1 MRNKQRTL
9 RLIGGALLLSLL
21 LGVLALTLPAGSAV
35 SAQEPVTL
43 VETHA
48 DPEDYV
54 WDSADVTQIALS
66 DGAIT
71 VDGTGATANGSTVT
85 ITAAGNYSFS
95 GTLADGQIVVDTED
109 DGFVRLILNGVTISN
124 SSSAPIYAANADD
137 VMIVLADST
146 TNVITDSPNYVF
158 ASAEEDEPNAAV
170 FSKADLTIYGNG
182 SLTVNANYN
191 DGITSKDGLIIASGT
206 ITVNAVDDGVR
217 GKDYLVIDTAALT
230 INAGGDGLKSD
241 NEEDAGAGYIAI
253 TNGVFNITAGGDAI
267 SAYTSVQISDGQFA
281 LVSGGGSMASIA
293 DTESAKGIKSDLSV
307 QIDGG
312 TFTISAA
319 DDALHSNGSVTV
331 NGGTLTMASADDGVH
346 ADAALTV
353 NGGAIT
359 ITNAYE
365 GLESAVITLN
375 GGSVTLNASDDG
387 VNASSGDGGG
397 FGMSAAS
404 AGTYL
409 YINGGYLAVNAVGD
423 GIDVN
428 GAITMTGGVVVV
440 NGPTEQMNGA
450 LDFDAG
456 FTMTGGW
463 LVAAGSAGM
472 VQTLND
478 TSTQPSLLLNFTATQ
493 AAGTLVHLQSSDGTD
508 VLTFAPSKA
517 YQSITFSSPELTQG
531 TYDVYLGGSSDGTAT
546 DGVYSGGSY
555 TGGTL
560 YTNVTVSSMITTV
573 GSAGGMGLGG
583 GRGARGGGRP

>member
-54 WDSADVTQIALS
+54 WDSADVTQIAIS

-95 GTLADGQIVVDTED
+95 GSLTDGQIIVDTED

-170 FSKADLTIYGNG
+170 FSMADLTIYGNG

-191 DGITSKDGLIIASGT
+191 DGIASKDGLVIASGT

-230 INAGGDGLKSD
+230 ISAGGDGLKSD

-253 TNGVFNITAGGDAI
+253 TNGTFNITAGGDAI

-281 LVSGGGSMASIA
+281 LVTGGGSTASIA

-312 TFTISAA
+312 TFTINAA
-319 DDALHSNGSVTV
+319 DDALHSNGSVTI
-331 NGGTLTMASADDGVH
+331 NGGTLTRASNDEGVH

-359 ITNAYE
+359 ITDSYE
-365 GLESAVITLN
+365 GIESAVITLN
-375 GGSVTLNASDDG
+375 GGSVSLNASDDG
-387 VNASSGDGGG
+387 VNASSG
-397 FGMSAAS
+397 A

-409 YINGGYLAVNAVGD
+409 YINGGYLAVNASGD
-423 GIDVN
+423 GLDAN

-450 LDFDAG
+450 LDFDNG

-472 VQTLND
+472 VQTLNN
-478 TSTQPSLLLNFTATQ
+478 TSTQPSLRLNFTATQ
-493 AAGTLVHLQSSDGTD
+493 AAGTLVHIQSSDGTD

-531 TYDVYLGGSSDGTAT
+531 TYDVYLGGSADGTVT

-560 YTNVTVSSMITTV
+560 YTNFTVSSVITTV
-573 GSAGGMGLGG
+573 GSAGGMGMGG
-583 GRGARGGGRP
+583 GRGGRGGRP

>member
-1 MRNKQRTL
+1 MNATRF
-9 RLIGGALLLSLL
+9 
-21 LGVLALTLPAGSAV
+21 V
-35 SAQEPVTL
+35 
-43 VETHA
+43 
-48 DPEDYV
+48 
-54 WDSADVTQIALS
+54 IAML
-66 DGAIT
+66 
-71 VDGTGATANGSTVT
+71 
-85 ITAAGNYSFS
+85 
-95 GTLADGQIVVDTED
+95 GTLMAFGVPQVLFAENDRPSSPNILLIV
-109 DGFVRLILNGVTISN
+109 
-124 SSSAPIYAANADD
+124 ADD
-137 VMIVLADST
+137 LGWSDVGWHGGFAKTPNMDRLVKEGVELDHHYVQPVCTPTRTALMSGRYPGRFGPQALA
-146 TNVITDSPNYVF
+146 P
-158 ASAEEDEPNAAV
+158 
-170 FSKADLTIYGNG
+170 
-182 SLTVNANYN
+182 
-191 DGITSKDGLIIASGT
+191 
-206 ITVNAVDDGVR
+206 
-217 GKDYLVIDTAALT
+217 
-230 INAGGDGLKSD
+230 
-241 NEEDAGAGYIAI
+241 
-253 TNGVFNITAGGDAI
+253 
-267 SAYTSVQISDGQFA
+267 
-281 LVSGGGSMASIA
+281 
-293 DTESAKGIKSDLSV
+293 
-307 QIDGG
+307 
-312 TFTISAA
+312 
-319 DDALHSNGSVTV
+319 SNLRAMPL
-331 NGGTLTMASADDGVH
+331 GTLTMASADDGMH

-560 YTNVTVSSMITTV
+560 YTNFTVSSMITTV
-573 GSAGGMGLGG
+573 GSAGGMGMGG